1 MDAKKQEYEKWIVEG
16 FLKTTNR
23 QATDIEAHD
32 KPDVLITLQTPEG
45 RRRVGVEVRVHFND
59 ETTGEG
65 SEGQQLN
72 RFWGIVR
79 QEIERLKTK
88 TGQLWEIHAY
98 VELKKKELEKVRLP
112 PLAKKLASGIFG
124 FVQKA
129 SETATSSIIVIPDW
143 KERVLSGFDRYPLME
158 KYVRQVTVRKG
169 FFAFWDANVNAT
181 YVGTD
186 PKQMAKIIVEKSE
199 KAKGWNIEGL
209 DELWLLVAAPHDNA
223 FNAMH
228 DFPEQAHLDDPIL
241 LAACGG
247 TPFQRIFFWS
257 GPPHEWVR
265 QIWPKTS

>member
-16 FLKTTNR
+16 FLKTAAKR
-23 QATDIEAHD
+23 AVEIEAHD
-32 KPDVLITLQTPEG
+32 KPDVLVTLQTPEG
-45 RRRVGVEVRVHFND
+45 RKRVGVEVRVHFND

-72 RFWGIVR
+72 RFWAGVR
-79 QEIERLKTK
+79 QEVEELKAK
-88 TGQLWEIHAY
+88 TGELYEIHTY
-98 VELKKKELEKVRLP
+98 VELEKKQLEDVRLP
-112 PLAKKLASGIFG
+112 PLAKKLASEIFG

-129 SETATSSIIVIPDW
+129 SETATSNVIMIPDW
-143 KERVLSGFDRYPLME
+143 EERVFREFAGFPLME
-158 KYVRQVTVRKG
+158 TYVAEIRVHKG

-181 YVGTD
+181 YMGIN
-186 PKQMAKIIVEKSE
+186 PKHMAKIIAEKNK
-199 KAKGWNIEGL
+199 KAKGWNIQGL
-209 DELWLLVAAPHDNA
+209 DGLWLLVAAPHDNA

-241 LAACGG
+241 LAACDG

-265 QIWPKTS
+265 QIWPKTA